1 MSRRILI
8 IPDKFKGSLAATEAA
23 EAIASGWA
31 AAWPEDS
38 IDRIPMS
45 DGGDG
50 FGEVMAGSLGFAKRL
65 FRRGGGAIPDA
76 KLGVPAGGDGVVAIQ
91 CQPAHLPAVTTHHR
105 ALQPAS
111 FGVWER
117 RAGRGRGDDESEKR
131 AGRTAQ
137 QHPFVLL

>member
-50 FGEVMAGSLGFAKRL
+50 FGEVMALLGLPNVFFGAPISGVFGNSLL
-65 FRRGGGAIPDA
+65 
-76 KLGVPAGGDGVVAIQ
+76 AG
-91 CQPAHLPAVTTHHR
+91 L
-105 ALQPAS
+105 
-111 FGVWER
+111 E
-117 RAGRGRGDDESEKR
+117 
-131 AGRTAQ
+131 
-137 QHPFVLL
+137 